1 MSEATP
7 FRNKAEILAELW
19 MDYRDDDG
27 FKDFIEYNDLGLPI
41 AYAVANGIVESN
53 KLVEQ
58 FIDESFR
65 LLLTGL
71 GIEEDLGFETL
82 TDVLSLPKAE

>member
-7 FRNKAEILAELW
+7 FKNRADILAELW

-65 LLLTGL
+65 LLLIGF

-82 TDVLSLPKAE
+82 TDILSIPKAE

>member
-1 MSEATP
+1 MSNTTP
-7 FRNKAEILAELW
+7 FTNKTEILAELW

-27 FKDFIEYNDLGLPI
+27 FKDFVEYNDLGLPI

-58 FIDESFR
+58 FVDESFR

>member
-1 MSEATP
+1 MSETTP

-27 FKDFIEYNDLGLPI
+27 FKDYIEYNDLGLPI

-65 LLLTGL
+65 LLLVGL

-82 TDVLSLPKAE
+82 TDILSVPKAE

>member
-7 FRNKAEILAELW
+7 FKNRADILAELW

-65 LLLTGL
+65 LLLIGL

-82 TDVLSLPKAE
+82 TDILSIPKAE

>member
-1 MSEATP
+1 MSSTP
-7 FRNKAEILAELW
+7 FTNKAEILAELW
-19 MDYRDDDG
+19 MDYRDDEG
-27 FKDFIEYNDLGLPI
+27 FKDFVEYNDLGLPI
-41 AYAVANGIVESN
+41 AYAVSNGIVESN

-65 LLLTGL
+65 LLLAGL

-82 TDVLSLPKAE
+82 TDILSAPMAD